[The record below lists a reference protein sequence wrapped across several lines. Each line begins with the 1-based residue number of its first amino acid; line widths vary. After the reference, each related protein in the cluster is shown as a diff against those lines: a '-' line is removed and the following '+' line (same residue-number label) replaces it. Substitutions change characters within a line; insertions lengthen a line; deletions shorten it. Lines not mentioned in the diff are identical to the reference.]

1 MTETDVIIIGAGH
14 NGLTC
19 AAYLAMAGLRVKV
32 VDRRKVVG
40 GAAVTEEFHPGFRN
54 SVAAYTVSL
63 LNPQIT
69 ADLKLAEHGLRIVER
84 RAQNFLPSPDGSY
97 LLTGEGRTHQSVAKL
112 SERDA
117 IRIDAFTRELEV
129 IADVLRQF
137 LLRAPPNIVEG
148 FGAGSIREA
157 FNALGSANILRKL
170 SLEQQRSLFDL
181 FTRSAGEM
189 LDETF
194 ESDLVKALFGFD
206 AIVGNYAS
214 PYAAGSAYV
223 MLHHAFGEVNGKK
236 GVWGHAI
243 GGMGAI
249 TQAMANAA
257 RSHGADIAL
266 EAGVREVIVERDRAV
281 GVILDNGETVRAKYV
296 ASSVNP
302 KLLYTRLISA
312 DALPADFLGRIKN
325 WRNGSGTFRMNVA
338 LNALPSFTALPG
350 AGDHLTA
357 GIILAPSLDYMD
369 RAWMDARAQGWSHEP
384 VVEVLIPSTL
394 DDTLSPKG
402 QHVASLFCQH
412 VAPELS
418 GGRSWDDHRDEVA
431 DLMIATV
438 DTYAP
443 GFAKSVIGRQ
453 VLSPSDLERQF
464 GLLGGDIFHGALSLN
479 QLFSARPML
488 GHADY
493 RGPLKGLYHCGS
505 GAHPG
510 GGVTGAPG
518 HNAARVILGDH
529 RALFGLNIATPVMPG
544 LVPGIHVLITPK
556 QRKTWM
562 AGTRPGHD
570 ESLRF
575 TPADGPAPC
584 RSAPR

>member
-1 MTETDVIIIGAGH
+1 MNETDVVIIGAGH

-32 VDRRKVVG
+32 VERRKVVG

-63 LNPQIT
+63 LNPQIIT
-69 ADLKLAEHGLRIVER
+69 DLKLAEHGLRIVER
-84 RAQNFLPSPDGSY
+84 RAQNFLPAPDGSY
-97 LLTGEGRTHQSVAKL
+97 LLTGEGRTRDSVTRL
-112 SERDA
+112 SPRDA
-117 IRIDAFTRELEV
+117 DRIDAFGHELEG
-129 IADVLRQF
+129 IADVLRQ
-137 LLRAPPNIVEG
+137 LVLRAPPNIVEG
-148 FGAGSIREA
+148 FSLGAIRET
-157 FNALGSANILRKL
+157 FNALGTASILKKL
-170 SLEQQRSLFDL
+170 SLEQQRSLLDL

-189 LDETF
+189 LDERF

-249 TQAMANAA
+249 TQAMARAA
-257 RSHGADIAL
+257 RGHGADIEL
-266 EAGVREVIVERDRAV
+266 DAGVREVIVEGGRAV

-296 ASSVNP
+296 VSGVNP
-302 KLLYTRLISA
+302 KLLYTRLVPRE
-312 DALPADFLGRIKN
+312 ALAPEFFDRITH

-338 LNALPSFTALPG
+338 LSALPSFTALPG
-350 AGDHLTA
+350 EGDHLTA

-369 RAWMDARAQGWSHEP
+369 RAWQDARERGWSREP
-384 VVEVLIPSTL
+384 VVELLIPSTL
-394 DDTLSPKG
+394 DDSLCPPG

-412 VAPELS
+412 VAPQLPD
-418 GGRSWDDHRDEVA
+418 GKSWDDYAEEVA

-438 DTYAP
+438 DKYAP
-443 GFAKSVIGRQ
+443 GFAGSVVGRQ
-453 VLSPSDLERQF
+453 VLSPLDLERQF
-464 GLLGGDIFHGALSLN
+464 GLLGGDIFHGALTLN

-518 HNAARVILGDH
+518 HNAAKAILGDH
-529 RALFGLNIATPVMPG
+529 RALFG
-544 LVPGIHVLITPK
+544 
-556 QRKTWM
+556 
-562 AGTRPGHD
+562 
-570 ESLRF
+570 
-575 TPADGPAPC
+575 
-584 RSAPR
+584 

>member
-1 MTETDVIIIGAGH
+1 MTETDVVSIGAGH

-19 AAYLAMAGLRVKV
+19 AAYLAKAGLRVKV

-63 LNPQIT
+63 LNPKII
-69 ADLKLAEHGLRIVER
+69 ADLKLSDQGLRIVER
-84 RAQNFLPSPDGSY
+84 RAQNFLPSPDGRY
-97 LLTGEGRTHQSVAKL
+97 LLTGEGRTRPSIEKISQH
-112 SERDA
+112 DA
-117 IRIDAFTRELEV
+117 MKFGAFTRELEE

-137 LLRAPPNIVEG
+137 ILRAPPNLREG
-148 FGAGSIREA
+148 FSAGTIREA
-157 FNALGSANILRKL
+157 FNALGTAKLLRGL
-170 SLEQQRSLFDL
+170 ILEQQRRLLDL

-189 LDETF
+189 LDEAF

-249 TQAMANAA
+249 TQAMARAA
-257 RSHGADIAL
+257 RTHGAEIELD
-266 EAGVREVIVERDRAV
+266 AGVAEVIVERGRAV
-281 GVILDNGETVRAKYV
+281 GVVLDNGASIRAKYV

-302 KLLYTRLISA
+302 KLLYTRLLPA
-312 DALPADFLGRIKN
+312 EALPSAFLDRIKN

-338 LNALPSFTALPG
+338 LSTLPSFTALPG
-350 AGDHLTA
+350 PGDHLTA
-357 GIILAPSLDYMD
+357 GIIIAPDLGYMD
-369 RAWMDARAQGWSHEP
+369 RAWQDARTQGWSREP

-394 DDTLSPKG
+394 DDTLCPKG

-412 VAPELS
+412 VAPQLPD
-418 GGRSWDDHRDEVA
+418 GKSWDDHRDEVA

-438 DTYAP
+438 DKYAP
-443 GFAKSVIGRQ
+443 GFAASVIGRQ
-453 VLSPSDLERQF
+453 VLSPLDLERQF
-464 GLLGGDIFHGALSLN
+464 GLLGGDIFHGALTLN

-529 RALFGLNIATPVMPG
+529 RGLFG
-544 LVPGIHVLITPK
+544 
-556 QRKTWM
+556 
-562 AGTRPGHD
+562 
-570 ESLRF
+570 
-575 TPADGPAPC
+575 
-584 RSAPR
+584 